1 MGSLLR
7 RQVKAMLWGL
17 RKSRSR
23 EASALCW
30 PGVQETFVKE
40 HRACTEQKP
49 WRCSLLWEI
58 TYLSFPRC

>member
-1 MGSLLR
+1 
-7 RQVKAMLWGL
+7 MLWGL

-30 PGVQETFVKE
+30 PGVQETLVKE